1 VPAARRD
8 AGIAP
13 AAPHAL
19 HMPSHIFTRV
29 GAWTESAA
37 TNARAAAAAKR
48 DGDGDEQAHSM
59 DYMVCAYL

>member
-1 VPAARRD
+1 MPAARRD